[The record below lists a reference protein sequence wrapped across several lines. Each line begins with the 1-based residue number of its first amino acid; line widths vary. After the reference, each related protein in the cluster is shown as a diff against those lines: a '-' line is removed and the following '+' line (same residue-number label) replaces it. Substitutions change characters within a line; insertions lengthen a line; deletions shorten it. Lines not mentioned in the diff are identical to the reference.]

1 MKKIIII
8 LAAVFLMAM
17 APASSWSRNIVR
29 EPLVRTITMNTGLPS
44 NAVRNIVQDKNGF
57 IWFGTDNGL
66 CRYDGYQVQNFYN
79 PQMQF
84 DQYVSALEACDEGL
98 LVGTSKG
105 AFLFNIE
112 TEQFQRLSDQIT
124 SIISYFSID
133 GNRNV
138 WVSTLGQGL
147 FRYNLTT
154 HECRHYQIK
163 GCKGEVVA
171 TLVDVNNQV
180 WALCNHLPSSLVR
193 LNKANDSFEMVPL
206 KGDASRLGGIAMLAN
221 SDGSILVGTWND
233 GLFQVDTDGTTT
245 QLINAS
251 VSNSVHH
258 IHKLYNDRN
267 INVLIGS
274 DDGLV
279 EYDIQKRSWRMVSEV
294 DNPSRS
300 SAERFVYSITS
311 DKEGGIW
318 IGTFYGGVSYIPS
331 PAMRNRF
338 EMHSA
343 GTGGQKGNVVG
354 RFAEDAR
361 HRIWVAT
368 DDAGVDCF
376 DPATDSFVD
385 FPGKQAVA
393 RYNVHGLLAEGD
405 DLWIGTYGNG
415 IFRMSL
421 SSGALKPFPSADETL
436 SGSCYCLFR
445 DSKRQLWA
453 TSMSGACML
462 DEQKQI
468 FKKMKSFNSL
478 TIDIKEDKKGNIW
491 FATQGNGL
499 WCYRRNKTWKQYL
512 NDAKDSTSIC
522 SNQVNC

>member
-1 MKKIIII
+1 MKKIITI

-44 NAVRNIVQDKNGF
+44 NAVRSIVQDKNGF

-66 CRYDGYQVQNFYN
+66 CRYDGYHVQNFYN

-124 SIISYFSID
+124 SIISYFSVD
-133 GNRNV
+133 DSHNV

-154 HECRHYQIK
+154 HECRHYQIR

-206 KGDASRLGGIAMLAN
+206 KGDASQLYGIAMLAN
-221 SDGSILVGTWND
+221 SDGSILVGTWGE
-233 GLFQVDTDGTTT
+233 GLFQVDTDGSTT
-245 QLINAS
+245 QLIKAS

-294 DNPSRS
+294 ENPSRS

-311 DKEGGIW
+311 DKEGGLW

-376 DPATDSFVD
+376 DPSTDSFVD

-415 IFRMSL
+415 IFKMSL
-421 SSGALKPFPSADETL
+421 SSGALKNIPAIDDALKS
-436 SGSCYCLFR
+436 SCYCLFR
-445 DSKRQLWA
+445 DSRHQLWA

-462 DEQKQI
+462 DEQKQA
-468 FKKMKSFNSL
+468 FRLVKQFGSL
-478 TIDIKEDKKGNIW
+478 TIDIKEDKKGNI
-491 FATQGNGL
+491 
-499 WCYRRNKTWKQYL
+499 
-512 NDAKDSTSIC
+512 
-522 SNQVNC
+522 

>member
-1 MKKIIII
+1 MRKIITI

-17 APASSWSRNIVR
+17 TPASAWSRNAVR
-29 EPLVRTITMNTGLPS
+29 EPLVRAVTMNTGLPS
-44 NAVRNIVQDKNGF
+44 NAVRSIVQDKNGF

-66 CRYDGYQVQNFYN
+66 CRYDGYQVQTIYN
-79 PQMQF
+79 PQMKF
-84 DQYVSALEACDEGL
+84 DQYVSTLEACDEGL

-105 AFLFNIE
+105 AFLFNFK
-112 TEQFQRLSDQIT
+112 TEQFQKLSDKIT
-124 SIISYFSID
+124 STITSFSID

-138 WVSTLGQGL
+138 WVSTQGQGL
-147 FRYNLTT
+147 FRYNLIN
-154 HECRHYQIK
+154 HECRNYQIK
-163 GCKGEVVA
+163 GSKGEVVA

-193 LNKANDSFEMVPL
+193 LNKANDSFAMVPL
-206 KGDASRLGGIAMLAN
+206 KGDASRLYGIAMLAN

-311 DKEGGIW
+311 DEEGGIW

-331 PAMRNRF
+331 PTMRNRF

-343 GTGGQKGNVVG
+343 GVGGQKGNVVG
-354 RFAEDAR
+354 RFAEDAS
-361 HRIWVAT
+361 HRI
-368 DDAGVDCF
+368 
-376 DPATDSFVD
+376 
-385 FPGKQAVA
+385 
-393 RYNVHGLLAEGD
+393 
-405 DLWIGTYGNG
+405 
-415 IFRMSL
+415 
-421 SSGALKPFPSADETL
+421 
-436 SGSCYCLFR
+436 
-445 DSKRQLWA
+445 
-453 TSMSGACML
+453 
-462 DEQKQI
+462 
-468 FKKMKSFNSL
+468 
-478 TIDIKEDKKGNIW
+478 
-491 FATQGNGL
+491 
-499 WCYRRNKTWKQYL
+499 
-512 NDAKDSTSIC
+512 
-522 SNQVNC
+522 

>member
-1 MKKIIII
+1 MKKIITI

-44 NAVRNIVQDKNGF
+44 NAVRSIVQDKNGF

-79 PQMQF
+79 PRLQF

-147 FRYNLTT
+147 FRYNLTA

-331 PAMRNRF
+331 PVMRNRF

-376 DPATDSFVD
+376 DPVTVSFVD
-385 FPGKQAVA
+385 FLGKQAVA
-393 RYNVHGLLAEGD
+393 RYNVH
-405 DLWIGTYGNG
+405 
-415 IFRMSL
+415 
-421 SSGALKPFPSADETL
+421 
-436 SGSCYCLFR
+436 
-445 DSKRQLWA
+445 
-453 TSMSGACML
+453 
-462 DEQKQI
+462 
-468 FKKMKSFNSL
+468 
-478 TIDIKEDKKGNIW
+478 
-491 FATQGNGL
+491 
-499 WCYRRNKTWKQYL
+499 
-512 NDAKDSTSIC
+512 
-522 SNQVNC
+522 

>member
-1 MKKIIII
+1 
-8 LAAVFLMAM
+8 MAM

-44 NAVRNIVQDKNGF
+44 NAVRSIVQDKNGF

-421 SSGALKPFPSADETL
+421 SSGALKPFSAADENL
-436 SGSCYCLFR
+436 NSCYCLFR

-478 TIDIKEDKKGNIW
+478 TIDIKEDKR
-491 FATQGNGL
+491 ATSGL
-499 WCYRRNKTWKQYL
+499 LPRER
-512 NDAKDSTSIC
+512 DSGATGETRPGSSI
-522 SNQVNC
+522 